1 MQFNFGLVYQTPSK
15 ILEIIPA
22 IIQEIIE
29 KHENVTFDRAHFK
42 EYGDF
47 ALIFEVVYYVERSEY
62 DHYMDIQQSINLDIY
77 RRFEEKN
84 IEMAY
89 PTQTIHLE
97 KSV

>member
-1 MQFNFGLVYQTPSK
+1 MVGKTNQSPPKVPLKPTDKYTTMHD
-15 ILEIIPA
+15 L
-22 IIQEIIE
+22 IQIQA
-29 KHENVTFDRAHFK
+29 T
-42 EYGDF
+42 
-47 ALIFEVVYYVERSEY
+47 Y